1 MFVLKYMKSFLLR
14 LAFFFLLI
22 LPSWAFSQ
30 INQEQDIFKGVPE
43 HLAVQVKQLDQF
55 IARFNS
61 NENPI
66 GIRMDSRK
74 ASEEDRANTIASLF
88 DMDLLEKEAF
98 RKKALKFIKE
108 VTGSG
113 ISNLS
118 FYDKEYYATIDC
130 QILYKNKREDLTLT
144 MALEGDRE
152 NGIKWVIVGA
162 NADFLQVETSK
173 PSNDI
178 IPPTNHEVDFVHL
191 LEIFNVRKDI
201 SNYVSERHNQ
211 SQLEALNHMLKN
223 EEIKMLNTTTPRY
236 HFLQIPGWVFTVD
249 FFNRSAK
256 NSGWL
261 ISDLYE
267 AKRSELLQY
276 KIEKLSIIP

>member
-1 MFVLKYMKSFLLR
+1 MKSLIITK
-14 LAFFFLLI
+14 LAFLAFMAF
-22 LPSWAFSQ
+22 PSWAFSQ
-30 INQEQDIFKGVPE
+30 INHEQDIFKGLPE

-66 GIRMDSRK
+66 GVRIDSK
-74 ASEEDRANTIASLF
+74 KVSEEDRANTIASLF

-98 RKKALKFIKE
+98 RKKALKFIRE

-113 ISNLS
+113 IGNLS

-191 LEIFNVRKDI
+191 LEIFNVRKDL
-201 SNYVSERHNQ
+201 SNYVSERHGQN
-211 SQLEALNHMLKN
+211 QLEVLNHMLKH

>member
-1 MFVLKYMKSFLLR
+1 MKSFLIVK
-14 LAFFFLLI
+14 LAFLALFLC
-22 LPSWAFSQ
+22 PSWVFSQ
-30 INQEQDIFKGVPE
+30 INHEQDIFKGVPE

-61 NENPI
+61 NENSF
-66 GIRMDSRK
+66 GIKIDSNK
-74 ASEEDRANTIASLF
+74 TSKEDRANTIASLF
-88 DMDLLEKEAF
+88 DIDLLENEAF
-98 RKKALKFIKE
+98 RKQALKFIRE

-130 QILYKNKREDLTLT
+130 QILYKNRQEALSLT
-144 MALEGDRE
+144 MALEGDKE

-162 NADFLQVETSK
+162 DADFLQIKTPKS
-173 PSNDI
+173 SNDI
-178 IPPTNHEVDFVHL
+178 IPPTNHEVEFVHL
-191 LEIFNVRKDI
+191 LEIFNIRKDI
-201 SNYVSERHNQ
+201 SNYVSERHSQ
-211 SQLEALNHMLKN
+211 SQLDVLNHLLKN
-223 EEIKMLNTTTPRY
+223 EDIKMLNTTTPRY

-267 AKRSELLQY
+267 AKKSEVLQY
-276 KIEKLSIIP
+276 KVEKLSILP

>member
-1 MFVLKYMKSFLLR
+1 M
-14 LAFFFLLI
+14 AF
-22 LPSWAFSQ
+22 PSWAFSQ
-30 INQEQDIFKGVPE
+30 INHEQDIFKGLPE

-66 GIRMDSRK
+66 GVRIDSK
-74 ASEEDRANTIASLF
+74 KVSEEDRANTIASLF

-98 RKKALKFIKE
+98 RKKALKFIRE

-113 ISNLS
+113 IGNLS

-191 LEIFNVRKDI
+191 LEIFNVRKDL
-201 SNYVSERHNQ
+201 SNYVSERHGKN
-211 SQLEALNHMLKN
+211 QLEVLNHMLKH

>member
-1 MFVLKYMKSFLLR
+1 MKSFLIKLV
-14 LAFFFLLI
+14 FFVLLM
-22 LPSWAFSQ
+22 LPSLAFSQ
-30 INQEQDIFKGVPE
+30 INHEEDIFKDLPE
-43 HLAVQVKQLDQF
+43 HLAIQVKQLDQF

-74 ASEEDRANTIASLF
+74 VSEEDRANTIASLF
-88 DMDLLEKEAF
+88 NMDLLEKEAF

-130 QILYKNKREDLTLT
+130 QILYKNKREELTLT
-144 MALEGDRE
+144 MSLEGDRD
-152 NGIKWVIVGA
+152 NGIKWVIIGA
-162 NADFLQVETSK
+162 SADFLHPETPKVST
-173 PSNDI
+173 DI

-191 LEIFNVRKDI
+191 LEIFNKQKDI
-201 SNYVSERHNQ
+201 SSYVSERHSQNQ
-211 SQLEALNHMLKN
+211 LGTLNHMLKN
-223 EEIKMLNTTTPRY
+223 EDIKMLGTTTPRY

-249 FFNRSAK
+249 FFNRSNK

-261 ISDLYE
+261 ISDLQE
-267 AKRSELLQY
+267 AKRSEVLQY
-276 KIEKLSIIP
+276 KVEKLSILP

>member
-1 MFVLKYMKSFLLR
+1 MKSLIITK
-14 LAFFFLLI
+14 LAFLAFMAF
-22 LPSWAFSQ
+22 PSWAFSQ
-30 INQEQDIFKGVPE
+30 INHEQDIFKGLPE

-66 GIRMDSRK
+66 GVRIDSK
-74 ASEEDRANTIASLF
+74 KVSEEDRANTIASLF
-88 DMDLLEKEAF
+88 DIDLLEKEAF
-98 RKKALKFIKE
+98 RKKALKFIRE

-113 ISNLS
+113 IGNLS

-191 LEIFNVRKDI
+191 LEIFNVRKDL
-201 SNYVSERHNQ
+201 SNYVSERHGQN
-211 SQLEALNHMLKN
+211 QLEVLNHMLKH